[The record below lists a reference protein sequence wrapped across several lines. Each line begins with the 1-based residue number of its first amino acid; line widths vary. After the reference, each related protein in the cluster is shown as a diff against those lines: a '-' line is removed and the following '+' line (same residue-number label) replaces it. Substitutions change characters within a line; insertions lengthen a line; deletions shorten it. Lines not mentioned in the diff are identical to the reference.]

1 MQGRELH
8 TLLIVFAYIITLVAS
23 EVTMTIA
30 YIILAFITLVASFIA
45 GAQYGRAIEQ
55 AVQAELV
62 SLKSRG
68 DKDAQVLTTAEQQAV
83 EAFKKL

>member
-1 MQGRELH
+1 
-8 TLLIVFAYIITLVAS
+8 
-23 EVTMTIA
+23 MTIA

-55 AVQAELV
+55 AVQAELLK
-62 SLKSRG
+62 LKSRG
-68 DKDAQVLTTAEQQAV
+68 ASDAAILSESERQAV

>member
-1 MQGRELH
+1 M
-8 TLLIVFAYIITLVAS
+8 VFAYIILG
-23 EVTMTIA
+23 
-30 YIILAFITLVASFIA
+30 FISLIASFVA

-68 DKDAQVLTTAEQQAV
+68 TKDAQALTAAEQQAV

>member
-1 MQGRELH
+1 
-8 TLLIVFAYIITLVAS
+8 
-23 EVTMTIA
+23 MTIA
-30 YIILAFITLVASFIA
+30 YIIIAFIALVASFIA

-62 SLKSRG
+62 SLKARG
-68 DKDAQVLTTAEQQAV
+68 TRDTKALTAAEQQAV